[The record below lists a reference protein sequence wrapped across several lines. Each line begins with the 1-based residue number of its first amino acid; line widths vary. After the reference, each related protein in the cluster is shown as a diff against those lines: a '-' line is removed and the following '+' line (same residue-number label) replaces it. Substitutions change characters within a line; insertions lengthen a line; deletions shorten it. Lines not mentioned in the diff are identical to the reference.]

1 MQHETVTFLQTV
13 HSHTGDIMSPL
24 PETTTLLSFWSPIS
38 LAGNLTLLLHL
49 IGSMLLGMLVGY
61 ERSYHGRAAGM
72 RTFSLVCM
80 ASTGIVAIFGMP
92 EVWFGGQH
100 LTTIT
105 ADGPSR
111 VIQGIVTG
119 IGFLGAGVIIH
130 EGRTVSGLST
140 AASIWTAAA
149 IGILVGLGFYV
160 AGIALAFL
168 CAFSM
173 SIVLRLERWLPRHK
187 RYYFELFYT
196 AQAYPDITELGSLA
210 LSFGLDVRQDT
221 VGLRIT
227 KSHQVCTFM
236 ATSGPKN
243 HVDLNGL
250 VKILQATT
258 GLERFSIAP
267 ERN

>member
-1 MQHETVTFLQTV
+1 MTFPDTPTLLGFWSNETV
-13 HSHTGDIMSPL
+13 
-24 PETTTLLSFWSPIS
+24 E
-38 LAGNLTLLLHL
+38 GNVLLLMHL
-49 IGSMLLGMLVGY
+49 LGSMLLGMFVGY

-80 ASTGIVAIFGMP
+80 ASTGIVAVFGMP
-92 EVWFGGQH
+92 EIWFGGQH
-100 LTTIT
+100 VSVVTV
-105 ADGPSR
+105 DGPSR

-130 EGRTVSGLST
+130 EGRSVSGLST
-140 AASIWTAAA
+140 AASIWAAAA
-149 IGILVGLGFYV
+149 IGILIGLGFYV

-173 SIVLRLERWLPRHK
+173 SIVIQLESWLPKHK
-187 RYYFELFYT
+187 RYYFELSYT
-196 AQAYPDITELGSLA
+196 AQGRPDTRALQLLA
-210 LSFGLDVRQDT
+210 ASYGLNLRLDT

-227 KSHQVCTFM
+227 KNHQICSFT

-243 HVDLNGL
+243 HVDMEGL
-250 VKILQATT
+250 VQILQEASD
-258 GLERFSIAP
+258 LERFSISP

>member
-1 MQHETVTFLQTV
+1 MTLPDTPTLLGFWSHET
-13 HSHTGDIMSPL
+13 I
-24 PETTTLLSFWSPIS
+24 E
-38 LAGNLTLLLHL
+38 GNVLLLMHL

-80 ASTGIVAIFGMP
+80 ASTGIVAVFGMP
-92 EVWFGGQH
+92 EIWFGGQH
-100 LTTIT
+100 VTAIT

-130 EGRTVSGLST
+130 EGRSVTGLST
-140 AASIWTAAA
+140 AASIWSAAA

-160 AGIALAFL
+160 AAIALAFL

-173 SIVLRLERWLPRHK
+173 SIVLQLESWLPKLKRH
-187 RYYFELFYT
+187 YFELSYT
-196 AQAYPDITELGSLA
+196 TEGQPNIAELEALA
-210 LSFGLDVRQDT
+210 SSYGLNLRQDT
-221 VGLRIT
+221 VSLRIT
-227 KSHQVCTFM
+227 KNHQVCSFT

-243 HVDLNGL
+243 HVDMNGL
-250 VKILQATT
+250 IKVLQQAP
-258 GLERFSIAP
+258 GLERFSISP

>member
-1 MQHETVTFLQTV
+1 MT
-13 HSHTGDIMSPL
+13 L
-24 PETTTLLSFWSPIS
+24 PDSATLLEFWSREIV
-38 LAGNLTLLLHL
+38 AGNVLLFLHL
-49 IGSMLLGMLVGY
+49 LGSMLLGMFVGY

-80 ASTGIVAIFGMP
+80 ASTGIVAVFGMP
-92 EVWFGGQH
+92 EIWFGGQH
-100 LTTIT
+100 LSVVT

-130 EGRTVSGLST
+130 EGRSVSGLST
-140 AASIWTAAA
+140 AASIWAAAA
-149 IGILVGLGFYV
+149 IGILIGLGFYL

-173 SIVLRLERWLPRHK
+173 STVLQLESWLPKLK
-187 RYYFELFYT
+187 RYHFELSYT
-196 AQAYPDITELGSLA
+196 TEGRPDTDA
-210 LSFGLDVRQDT
+210 LHALVASYGLNMRQDT

-227 KSHQVCTFM
+227 KNHQICSFTV
-236 ATSGPKN
+236 TSGPKN
-243 HVDLNGL
+243 HVDLGGL
-250 VKILQATT
+250 VKILQETP
-258 GLERFSIAP
+258 GLERFSISP

>member
-1 MQHETVTFLQTV
+1 MT
-13 HSHTGDIMSPL
+13 L
-24 PETTTLLSFWSPIS
+24 PDTPTLLGFWSHESIE
-38 LAGNLTLLLHL
+38 GNVLLLMHL
-49 IGSMLLGMLVGY
+49 LGSMLLGMFVGY

-80 ASTGIVAIFGMP
+80 ASTGIVAVFGMP
-92 EVWFGGQH
+92 ELWFGGQH
-100 LTTIT
+100 VSTIT

-130 EGRTVSGLST
+130 EGRSVSGLST
-140 AASIWTAAA
+140 AASIWAAAA

-160 AGIALAFL
+160 AAIALAVL

-173 SIVLRLERWLPRHK
+173 SIVLQLEQWLPKLK
-187 RYYFELFYT
+187 RYYFELSYT
-196 AQAYPDITELGSLA
+196 LEGQPDIEELSALA
-210 LSFGLDVRQDT
+210 TSYGLNLRQDT
-221 VGLRIT
+221 VSLGIT
-227 KSHQVCTFM
+227 KNHQICSFT

-243 HVDLNGL
+243 HIDMTGL
-250 VKILQATT
+250 IKVLQETG
-258 GLERFSIAP
+258 GLERFSISP

>member
-1 MQHETVTFLQTV
+1 MT
-13 HSHTGDIMSPL
+13 L
-24 PETTTLLSFWSPIS
+24 PDSATLFGFWSREMVT
-38 LAGNLTLLLHL
+38 GNILLLMHL
-49 IGSMLLGMLVGY
+49 VGSMLLGMFVGY

-80 ASTGIVAIFGMP
+80 ASTGIVAVFGMP
-92 EVWFGGQH
+92 EIWFGGQH
-100 LTTIT
+100 LSVVT

-130 EGRTVSGLST
+130 EGRSVSGLST
-140 AASIWTAAA
+140 AASIWAAAA
-149 IGILVGLGFYV
+149 IGILIGLGFYL

-173 SIVLRLERWLPRHK
+173 SIVLQLESWLPKLK
-187 RYYFELFYT
+187 RYYFELSYT
-196 AQAYPDITELGSLA
+196 TEGRPDTDA
-210 LSFGLDVRQDT
+210 LHALVASYGLNMRQDT

-227 KSHQVCTFM
+227 KNHQICSFTV
-236 ATSGPKN
+236 TSGPKN
-243 HVDLNGL
+243 HVDLGGL
-250 VKILQATT
+250 VKILQETP
-258 GLERFSIAP
+258 GLERFSISP

>member
-1 MQHETVTFLQTV
+1 MT
-13 HSHTGDIMSPL
+13 L
-24 PETTTLLSFWSPIS
+24 PDT
-38 LAGNLTLLLHL
+38 LTLLRFWSQATLEGNVLLLMHL

-61 ERSYHGRAAGM
+61 ERSFHGRAAGM

-80 ASTGIVAIFGMP
+80 ASTGIVAAFGMP
-92 EVWFGGQH
+92 ELWFGGQQIAI
-100 LTTIT
+100 IT

-130 EGRTVSGLST
+130 EGRSVSGLST
-140 AASIWTAAA
+140 AASIWAAAA
-149 IGILVGLGFYV
+149 IGILIGLGFYM

-173 SIVLRLERWLPRHK
+173 SIVIILESWLPKRK
-187 RYYFELFYT
+187 RYYFELTYT
-196 AQAYPDITELGSLA
+196 TQTRPDNTELETLA
-210 LSFGLDVRQDT
+210 SSFGFNVRKDT
-221 VGLRIT
+221 LSLRIT
-227 KSHQVCTFM
+227 KNHQVCSFT

-243 HVDLNGL
+243 HVDMNGF
-250 VKILQATT
+250 VTMLQAAN
-258 GLERFSIAP
+258 GLERFSISP

>member
-1 MQHETVTFLQTV
+1 MTMP
-13 HSHTGDIMSPL
+13 D
-24 PETTTLLSFWSPIS
+24 TTTLLSFWSS
-38 LAGNLTLLLHL
+38 ESVAGNTLLLMHL
-49 IGSMLLGMLVGY
+49 LGSMLLGMFVGY

-80 ASTGIVAIFGMP
+80 ASTGIVAVFGMP
-92 EVWFGGQH
+92 EIWFGGQQVSA
-100 LTTIT
+100 IT

-140 AASIWTAAA
+140 AASIWSAAA
-149 IGILVGLGFYV
+149 IGILIGLGFYV

-173 SIVLRLERWLPRHK
+173 SIVLQLESWLPKHK
-187 RYYFELFYT
+187 RYYFELSYT
-196 AQAYPDITELGSLA
+196 AQGRPDTEALQLLA
-210 LSFGLDVRQDT
+210 ASYGLNMRKDT

-227 KSHQVCTFM
+227 KNHQICSFA

-243 HVDLNGL
+243 HVDLSGL
-250 VKILQATT
+250 VRILQETP
-258 GLERFSIAP
+258 GLDRFSISP

>member
-1 MQHETVTFLQTV
+1 
-13 HSHTGDIMSPL
+13 MSPL
-24 PETTTLLSFWSPIS
+24 PETTTLLSFWSPTT
-38 LAGNLTLLLHL
+38 LAGNVTLLLHL
-49 IGSMLLGMLVGY
+49 IGSMLLGMFVGY

-80 ASTGIVAIFGMP
+80 ASTGIVAVFGMP
-92 EVWFGGQH
+92 DVWFGGQH
-100 LTTIT
+100 LSTIT

-130 EGRTVSGLST
+130 EGRSVSGLST
-140 AASIWTAAA
+140 AASIWAAAA
-149 IGILVGLGFYV
+149 IGVLIGLGFYV
-160 AGIALAFL
+160 AGISLAIL

-173 SIVLRLERWLPRHK
+173 SIVVRFESWLPKHK

-196 AQAYPDITELGSLA
+196 AEARPDTEELQSMT
-210 LSFGLDVRQDT
+210 LSFGLNMRRDT

-227 KSHQVCTFM
+227 KNYQICSFT

-243 HVDLNGL
+243 HVDMGGL
-250 VKILQATT
+250 VKILQATN
-258 GLERFSIAP
+258 GLERFSISP

>member
-1 MQHETVTFLQTV
+1 MAFTDT
-13 HSHTGDIMSPL
+13 P
-24 PETTTLLSFWSPIS
+24 TLLNFWSPAS
-38 LAGNLTLLLHL
+38 VQGNMVLLMHL
-49 IGSMLLGMLVGY
+49 FGSMLLGMLVGY

-80 ASTGIVAIFGMP
+80 ASTGIVAVFGMP
-92 EVWFGGQH
+92 ELWFGGQH
-100 LTTIT
+100 VSTIT

-130 EGRTVSGLST
+130 EGRSVSGLST

-160 AGIALAFL
+160 AAISLAVL
-168 CAFSM
+168 CALSM
-173 SIVLRLERWLPRHK
+173 SLVLKLERWLPKLR
-187 RYYFELFYT
+187 RYYFELSYT
-196 AQAYPDITELGSLA
+196 THTRPNTEVLDA
-210 LSFGLDVRQDT
+210 LTQSFGLVLRQDT
-221 VGLRIT
+221 VALRIT
-227 KSHQVCTFM
+227 KNHQVCTFT

-243 HVDLNGL
+243 HVDMNGL
-250 VKILQATT
+250 IKVLQSAE
-258 GLERFSIAP
+258 GLERFSISP

>member
-1 MQHETVTFLQTV
+1 
-13 HSHTGDIMSPL
+13 MSPL

-149 IGILVGLGFYV
+149 IGILIGLGFYV
-160 AGIALAFL
+160 AGISLAFL

-173 SIVLRLERWLPRHK
+173 SIVLRLERWLPRHR

-196 AQAYPDITELGSLA
+196 SQAHPDPIELGSLA
-210 LSFGLDVRQDT
+210 LSFGLNVRQDT

-250 VKILQATT
+250 VKILQATN